1 MLRLWWSRVAVT
13 LEASLI
19 SSLVFSSLSEFP
31 LLQESAAPN
40 STSIYFSYITSIT
53 GAGFRSGGA
62 RPVVDLALEQM
73 NNNTDILPNYTPSY
87 RTIRDSKYK
96 CGTQCARPRLLFFL
110 LVRCDCFFE
119 CLQRRFCWYQNRRS
133 EQIRSHLSDPPLL
146 WVLHCHYTCS
156 RDYITGT
163 YHM

>member
-96 CGTQCARPRLLFFL
+96 CGTQCARPRLLFFSFSAMWL
-110 LVRCDCFFE
+110 
-119 CLQRRFCWYQNRRS
+119 
-133 EQIRSHLSDPPLL
+133 LL
-146 WVLHCHYTCS
+146 WMPSTKILLISKQKIRTNQIPPFWPSSAVGAPLPLY
-156 RDYITGT
+156 R
-163 YHM
+163 

>member
-87 RTIRDSKYK
+87 RTIRDSKVNK
-96 CGTQCARPRLLFFL
+96 IQMWHS
-110 LVRCDCFFE
+110 VRSSAVIIFSFSAMW
-119 CLQRRFCWYQNRRS
+119 L
-133 EQIRSHLSDPPLL
+133 LL
-146 WVLHCHYTCS
+146 WMPSTKILLMSKQKIRTNQIPPFWPSSAVGAPLPLYL
-156 RDYITGT
+156 
-163 YHM
+163 